1 MVRKFYHEF
10 PEEDEVILRI
20 MEDAVVEK
28 DLHVAEDLFPI
39 VDTAIEVVDGKPK
52 AIAYF
57 EGEKRGTSPDSGTK
71 GKGNKRKRK

>member
-57 EGEKRGTSPDSGTK
+57 EGEKRGASPDPGTK
-71 GKGNKRKRK
+71 GKGNKQKRK